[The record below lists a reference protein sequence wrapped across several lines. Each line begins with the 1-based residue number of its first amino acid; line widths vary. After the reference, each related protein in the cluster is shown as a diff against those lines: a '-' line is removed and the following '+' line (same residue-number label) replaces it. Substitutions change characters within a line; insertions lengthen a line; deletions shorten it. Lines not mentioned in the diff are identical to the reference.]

1 MKTLIQ
7 KIEEGEDL
15 LVHFYTTW
23 CGTCSMLKPELKK
36 FKDEYCNCVEILEVN
51 LDRDAHLIEH
61 FKIKRFPTILLF
73 KSGKEIWRNEGIVG
87 AEEIKSVYQQY
98 DMCTRFN
105 SSNKLNFK
113 H

>member
-7 KIEEGEDL
+7 KIEESKDL

-51 LDRDAHLIEH
+51 LDLDAHLIEH
-61 FKIKRFPTILLF
+61 FNVKNLPTIVLF
-73 KSGKEIWRNEGIVG
+73 KAGKEIWRNVGVVG
-87 AEEIKSVYQQY
+87 AEEIKSAYQEH
-98 DMCTRFN
+98 DICNKFN
-105 SSNKLNFK
+105 PKL
-113 H
+113 